1 MAEKKSKPAEIK
13 TKPTEVGV
21 VDFVNAVADDQKR
34 ADAVAIIEMMSKASG
49 EEAVMWGSSIIGFG
63 NRKYKS
69 PNTGREVDWMKIG
82 FSPRKANFALYLL
95 ANIHEDTDT
104 LKKLGKHKT
113 GKGCLYINKLADVDL
128 KVLKSMIAASLK
140 DK

>member
-13 TKPTEVGV
+13 TKPTDVSV
-21 VDFVNAVADDQKR
+21 QDFVNAVADDRKR

-69 PNTGREVDWMKIG
+69 PNTGR
-82 FSPRKANFALYLL
+82 FRKSQ
-95 ANIHEDTDT
+95 I
-104 LKKLGKHKT
+104 
-113 GKGCLYINKLADVDL
+113 
-128 KVLKSMIAASLK
+128 
-140 DK
+140 